1 MYIDAFWCVAAAAG
15 SELDE
20 RSLARIR
27 RLPQT
32 RRVEVH
38 ALGEHAPFAAGKGF
52 LEVWRRL
59 ECAQR
64 LVRAAG
70 VPYRAIVGCVLI
82 TCLCADSTSPHS
94 RLPGGGGRGQRLARH
109 PAGEARMHRDS
120 RVLPRAA

>member
-1 MYIDAFWCVAAAAG
+1 MAAAAG

-70 VPYRAIVGCVLI
+70 VPYRAMIGCVLI

-94 RLPGGGGRGQRLARH
+94 RRTSAVGTKSKTSSGVFVVFRL
-109 PAGEARMHRDS
+109 S
-120 RVLPRAA
+120 L